1 MSSVD
6 QPPRPLCNNVLPSSS
21 NYAQPQQQAIMG
33 FNSEMIKDIMRLV
46 VAVLY
51 AGNMTFTETN
61 RGETCILDENEASL
75 AVASLLG
82 VSYEKLAASLTSR
95 VLFLKEGNITKELNA
110 KQAYKATEALIKS
123 IYGANFDYI
132 VKIINLSIVND
143 DGPNK
148 DARAPRRGKPEAS
161 AYIGVLDIFG
171 FETFEVNTFE
181 QLCINYTNETLQQH
195 FNKHV
200 FKMEQQEYER
210 EGILWKFISFPDNQ
224 DVLDLI
230 DMKRVGI
237 LAVLDEQCVVEWG
250 SDDKFAQQLYTRC
263 GPHDRFEASPQQKPY
278 RKFSVEHYAGLVEY
292 STEEWVEKN
301 KDQLPAASVELLMSS
316 TFGHVGKLQVCVLLM
331 FIYEICVLAF

>member
-1 MSSVD
+1 M
-6 QPPRPLCNNVLPSSS
+6 
-21 NYAQPQQQAIMG
+21 
-33 FNSEMIKDIMRLV
+33 KDIMRLV

-51 AGNMTFTETN
+51 AGNMTFTETS
-61 RGETCILDENEASL
+61 RGENCILDENEASL

-110 KQAYKATEALIKS
+110 KQAYKAVEALIKG

-132 VKIINLSIVND
+132 VKIINLSIHND
-143 DGPNK
+143 DDK
-148 DARAPRRGKPEAS
+148 KARRGQKDTS

-237 LAVLDEQCVVEWG
+237 LAVLDEQCIVEWG
-250 SDDKFAQQLYTRC
+250 SDDKFVQQLYNRC
-263 GPHDRFEASPQQKPY
+263 GPHDRFDATPQQKPY

-316 TFGHVGKLQVCVLLM
+316 TFGHVGKLQVSFYCS
-331 FIYEICVLAF
+331 FF

>member
-1 MSSVD
+1 
-6 QPPRPLCNNVLPSSS
+6 
-21 NYAQPQQQAIMG
+21 MG
-33 FNSEMIKDIMRLV
+33 FNNEMMKDIMRLV

-51 AGNMTFTETN
+51 AGNMTFTETS
-61 RGETCILDENEASL
+61 RGENCILDENEASL

-110 KQAYKATEALIKS
+110 KQAYKAVEALIKG

-132 VKIINLSIVND
+132 VKIINLSIHND
-143 DGPNK
+143 DDK
-148 DARAPRRGKPEAS
+148 KARRGQKDTS

-237 LAVLDEQCVVEWG
+237 LAVLDEQCIVEWG
-250 SDDKFAQQLYTRC
+250 SDDKFVQQLYNRC
-263 GPHDRFEASPQQKPY
+263 GPHDRFDATPQQKPY

-316 TFGHVGKLQVCVLLM
+316 TFGHVGKLQVSFCCS
-331 FIYEICVLAF
+331 FF